1 MKSKYKVIYTPE
13 ASEDLRSIYYHIAKR
28 LFAPIAARN
37 QVNRIRKEIKNLD
50 IFPSRYAF
58 IECEPWHSIGVH
70 CFPVDNYSILYTIN
84 EEQLRVDIVR
94 IFYSGQNI
102 ASIGHKQ
109 MLKDDNSI

>member
-37 QVNRIRKEIKNLD
+37 QVNRIRKEIRDLD

-58 IECEPWHSIGVH
+58 IEWEPWHSMGVH
-70 CFPVDNYSILYTIN
+70 CFPVDNYSVLYAIN
-84 EEQLRVDIVR
+84 IPLAKGLRDGVSTLPVKYITD
-94 IFYSGQNI
+94 SG
-102 ASIGHKQ
+102 
-109 MLKDDNSI
+109 M

>member
-1 MKSKYKVIYTPE
+1 MG
-13 ASEDLRSIYYHIAKR
+13 A
-28 LFAPIAARN
+28 
-37 QVNRIRKEIKNLD
+37 
-50 IFPSRYAF
+50 
-58 IECEPWHSIGVH
+58 H
-70 CFPVDNYSILYTIN
+70 CFPVDNYSILYIIN

>member
-13 ASEDLRSIYYHIAKR
+13 ASGDLRVIYYHIAKR
-28 LFAPIAARN
+28 LLAPIAARN
-37 QVNRIRKEIKNLD
+37 QVNRIRKEIRDLD

-58 IECEPWHSIGVH
+58 IEWEPWHSMGVH
-70 CFPVDNYSILYTIN
+70 CFPVDNYSVLYAIN

-102 ASIGHKQ
+102 EAIGRRQ
-109 MLKDDNSI
+109 MSEDTNSI